1 MSTKYLKRKYLI
13 FFKALEIYLDVVML
27 KGSFQEFK
35 IRYLTLTNG
44 LIFLL
49 IELYN
54 NIMESNDFPNV
65 DRNNWKL

>member
-49 IELYN
+49 IELNN

-65 DRNNWKL
+65 DKNNCKL

>member
-1 MSTKYLKRKYLI
+1 
-13 FFKALEIYLDVVML
+13 ML

-49 IELYN
+49 IELNN

-65 DRNNWKL
+65 EKNSCKL